1 MRSVETAAYPG
12 VNQNVGDEVPN
23 RFNGCN
29 CLSKL
34 RNVDFFVQYLT
45 MMWQGPDQGHNGV
58 VVVDSAHIGKRG
70 DPQELDIDGKPE
82 LYPKG
87 LKSHLISR

>member
-1 MRSVETAAYPG
+1 M
-12 VNQNVGDEVPN
+12 NQIVGDEVPN

-45 MMWQGPDQGHNGV
+45 MMW
-58 VVVDSAHIGKRG
+58 RG
-70 DPQELDIDGKPE
+70 ISDRRKVGFHELDADTGINCHVR
-82 LYPKG
+82 
-87 LKSHLISR
+87 SHIRASDCAVSR